1 MSHKSAH
8 ISLPGCKIKDRKVCV
23 DSSVAGNSAPPRKNI
38 ALGPKSSLTPYCID
52 ERYSDI

>member
-8 ISLPGCKIKDRKVCV
+8 LPGCKIKDRKVCV